1 MLGGSWTLLLVWWSW
16 DRNGSGVPAS
26 KQNCAVLLSCHA
38 SVVSRVP
45 MQCEE
50 GMCFWLEVLVCWL
63 AGNTV
68 TVTHSVLQWIDK
80 LKDAEVVYHLL
91 SD

>member
-1 MLGGSWTLLLVWWSW
+1 M
-16 DRNGSGVPAS
+16 
-26 KQNCAVLLSCHA
+26 
-38 SVVSRVP
+38 VSRVP

-68 TVTHSVLQWIDK
+68 TVTHSVLQWFDK